1 MKRLLSFIAAVL
13 ATVSFMS
20 VSATAALFGA
30 PNTEMTAID
39 SLDFSTPYSPRAYIS
54 PSDLLA
60 RILGA
65 GISNAEAEYVDGYFE
80 EYLSYASALPDSS
93 VSVEQSAEG
102 FTLTARVYSYT
113 ANNGQT
119 VTYIPAYAMLG
130 QTRYELSQRDGEYT
144 AVLIDSAESVTVY
157 YNGYLPLP
165 LSTVNR
171 LLNFTY
177 NEAVDALSAAEY
189 LAEYNRALGEYNA
202 YLTAL
207 EKYESDRGEYESYLS
222 AKALYDKALADYK
235 KNQEDIKSYPKRLA
249 KYEKYKNAY
258 SKYTAE
264 MEIYKAE
271 YAVYEKAAAEYRE
284 YINSLS
290 AIRSSMNP
298 MESLFVKPEATG
310 TLFNALQNGEL
321 VAMFEKYQ
329 GLLVSSF
336 GVKESDISYM
346 RKYSDEL
353 NVYLREYAEA
363 RKVSEEA
370 AFYYYK
376 ENYTVISTLF
386 NSLYDKM
393 NVIITPT
400 IFNLICGKLE
410 LEYGK
415 ELGEYKK
422 WRVKNVL
429 CHIYLICLC
438 LDDSAVADGVW
449 RFYEDDGDPRAYY
462 FSELLE
468 QSLII
473 TDTNASDPSALEWV
487 SAVELPE
494 PPALPVA
501 PEEVECPIE
510 PMEMSKPQEPTAV
523 AKPTEPKPVD
533 KPDLPD
539 DLDGELL
546 QRAGDIVELIDGDAP
561 TLTKREELTEAP
573 TLTVELAV
581 EKSADTSGGLTVY
594 GRDGKIMARVNDLS
608 ALPEVASQYSD
619 GRMTYS
625 FIGWSLSPIELIPMP
640 RGVEESI
647 SLYPIYT
654 CERSEYTVTF
664 SVNGVESSHK
674 YRVGELPD
682 SGGINTQKPS
692 DAMYDYTFGGWD
704 KAIRRVSGD
713 VTYTAVYSS
722 SDRIFNIGFA
732 MADKTLTLPYVRGSE
747 ITDPPKPPASYIDGA
762 ELYELTG
769 WDKPFVAVTEDTV
782 YTAVYK
788 KTALAEAEGEALT
801 VTEGLTEYT
810 LSGKGAVF
818 TVCELLLLA
827 RKSSKGICIDFEDGN
842 ALLTLSAS
850 AVISLSEGGAQK
862 AVLLSEGEGVGFKFI
877 DGNGNSVTPTGGMRL
892 SLDHGF
898 ESDEGVYVRAYY
910 KNGLYTDSV
919 AVSCE
924 DGVCHLTPTP
934 EVGYK
939 AFRRFKLTVKSG
951 EMGNVFCDKSL
962 FNEGESIDL
971 NIYPN
976 SQYKVGKITLTDLS
990 TGKSEELSG
999 VEGLS
1004 MPAYNAELLVEF
1016 VPIIYSITFEYEGK
1030 TDTYSYKLGEQPVV
1044 PSITLS
1050 FIKDGYIY
1058 TFTGWS
1064 SPVSIVSGDAVY
1076 RAKYYS
1082 ELYVERSEGSAS
1094 PWGTIIK
1101 RYVLPTMGI
1110 TLGIGIVAAEAVYII
1125 KKKRQKAKTE

>member
-1 MKRLLSFIAAVL
+1 MKRLISFIAAAL
-13 ATVSFMS
+13 TAASCFS
-20 VSATAALFGA
+20 VAASAALFGA
-30 PNTEMTAID
+30 PNTEPTAID

-60 RILGA
+60 RLLGA
-65 GISNAEAEYVDGYFE
+65 GISDAEAEYADGYFE
-80 EYLSYASALPDSS
+80 EYLSYACALPDSVVDIGENS
-93 VSVEQSAEG
+93 EG
-102 FTLTARVYSYT
+102 LTLTARAYSYT
-113 ANNGQT
+113 AHNGQA
-119 VTYIPAYAMLG
+119 VTYIPSYAMVG
-130 QTRYELSQRDGEYT
+130 QTRYELSERDGEYT
-144 AVLIDSAESVTVY
+144 AALTAGGGDVTVY

-177 NEAVDALSAAEY
+177 NEAADALSAAEY
-189 LAEYNRALGEYNA
+189 LADYHRALDEYNA
-202 YLTAL
+202 YLTSL
-207 EKYESDRGEYESYLS
+207 EKYERDRGEYESYLS
-222 AKALYDKALADYK
+222 AKELYDKALADYK

-249 KYEKYKNAY
+249 KYEEYKNAY

-264 MEIYKAE
+264 MEIYKSE
-271 YAVYEKAAAEYRE
+271 YAVYEKAAAQYRE
-284 YINSLS
+284 YITELS
-290 AIRSSMNP
+290 AIRLSMNP
-298 MESLFVKPEATG
+298 IESLFVKPQATG
-310 TLFNALQNGEL
+310 TLFNALQNSEL
-321 VAMFEKYQ
+321 IVMFEKYQ

-336 GVKESDISYM
+336 GVKQSDIVYM
-346 RKYSDEL
+346 RRYSDEL
-353 NVYLREYAEA
+353 NVYLRAYSEA
-363 RKVSEEA
+363 RKLSEEA
-370 AFYYYK
+370 AFSYYK
-376 ENYTVISTLF
+376 ENYTAIATLF
-386 NSLYDKM
+386 NSLYEKM
-393 NVIITPT
+393 NSIITPT

-415 ELGEYKK
+415 ELGAYKK

-438 LDDSAVADGVW
+438 LDDGRMADGVW
-449 RFYEDDGDPRAYY
+449 NFYEDDGDPRAYY

-473 TDTNASDPSALEWV
+473 TDTNASSPASLGWV
-487 SAVELPE
+487 NAVELPE
-494 PPALPVA
+494 PPALPLA
-501 PEEVECPIE
+501 PEAVECPIE
-510 PMEMSKPQEPTAV
+510 PMEMQKPKEPKAVSKPQEPSAV
-523 AKPTEPKPVD
+523 SKPA
-533 KPDLPD
+533 LPEAF
-539 DLDGELL
+539 DGELL

-561 TLTKREELTEAP
+561 TLTKREELTEVP

-581 EKSADTSGGLTVY
+581 ERSADTSGGLTVY

-608 ALPEVASQYSD
+608 ELPEVAFEYSD
-619 GRMTYS
+619 GRMTYR
-625 FIGWSLSPIELIPMP
+625 FLDWSLSPIELIPIS
-640 RGVEESI
+640 RGFEESI

-713 VTYTAVYSS
+713 VTYTAVYSP

-747 ITDPPKPPASYIDGA
+747 ITDPPKPPVSYIDGA

-788 KTALAEAEGEALT
+788 KTALAEAEGEALS

-850 AVISLSEGGAQK
+850 AVSSLCQGGAQK

-892 SLDHGF
+892 SLHHGF

-924 DGVCHLTPTP
+924 GGLCHLTPTP

-951 EMGNVFCDKSL
+951 EMGNAFCDKIL
-962 FNEGESIDL
+962 FNEGETIDL
-971 NIYPN
+971 NIYPD

-990 TGKSEELSG
+990 TGESEELSG

-1016 VPIIYSITFEYEGK
+1016 VPVIYSITFEYEGK

-1044 PSITLS
+1044 PPITLS

-1101 RYVLPTMGI
+1101 RYVLPTVAVTVGV
-1110 TLGIGIVAAEAVYII
+1110 GAVAAGVACVI
-1125 KKKRQKAKTE
+1125 KKKKKRKEP